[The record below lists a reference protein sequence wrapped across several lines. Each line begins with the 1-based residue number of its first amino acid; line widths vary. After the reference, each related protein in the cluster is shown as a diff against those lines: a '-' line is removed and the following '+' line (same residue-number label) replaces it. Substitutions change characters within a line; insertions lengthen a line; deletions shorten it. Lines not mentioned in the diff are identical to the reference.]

1 MCDDRL
7 IFQVG
12 EQSVHIVAERSK
24 AVFLQVFFGDIQIAA
39 GHKNKDQDGDSCAKQ
54 RKAPVY
60 LSEHI
65 NLCFCG
71 GCRKAFYVSQA
82 SMR

>member
-39 GHKNKDQDGDSCAKQ
+39 GHKNKDQDGDSCAK
-54 RKAPVY
+54 PVSY
-60 LSEHI
+60 THLD
-65 NLCFCG
+65 G
-71 GCRKAFYVSQA
+71 YKRQA
-82 SMR
+82 LQLM